1 MPISFINKICY
12 NLLMTLK
19 EHFDKLPNRLSANFF
34 AMLGFTNFMYPL
46 FGMIATYFSLYIIK
60 DPLVSQD
67 VINVLLAVI
76 LLFIPIICVLAIIPI
91 IVLFIFLVIPILKNK
106 TQILIIFSILLIIYF
121 INPFY
126 KSFYFTNGNGI
137 YFAFVPFFGSPI
149 VLLAILIYFILL
161 IIDLNKDDC
170 IKNRELVENK
180 YYKIFVN
187 VFYYYF
193 VITLLVD
200 FFLCLYIFF
209 TR

>member
-1 MPISFINKICY
+1 
-12 NLLMTLK
+12 MTLK
-19 EHFDKLPNRLSANFF
+19 EHFNKLPNRLSANFF
-34 AMLGFTNFMYPL
+34 AMLGFT
-46 FGMIATYFSLYIIK
+46 YFLYA
-60 DPLVSQD
+60 LLG
-67 VINVLLAVI
+67 LLATLITNIPNLIQELHTLSFDVMFY
-76 LLFIPIICVLAIIPI
+76 LLPISCLFAIIPTI
-91 IVLFIFLVIPILKNK
+91 ILFIFLFTTKFKIK
-106 TQILIIFSILLIIYF
+106 TQIFIILLTSLIIY
-121 INPFY
+121 IANPLY
-126 KSFYFTNGNGI
+126 KFFECYVI
-137 YFAFVPFFGSPI
+137 FAFASIACVPL

-209 TR
+209 TI

>member
-1 MPISFINKICY
+1 
-12 NLLMTLK
+12 MTLK
-19 EHFDKLPNRLSANFF
+19 ENFNKLPNRLSANFF

-91 IVLFIFLVIPILKNK
+91 IVLFIFLVFPILKNK
-106 TQILIIFSILLIIYF
+106 TQILIILSTSLIIY
-121 INPFY
+121 IANPLY
-126 KSFYFTNGNGI
+126 KFFECYVL
-137 YFAFVPFFGSPI
+137 FAFASIACVPL